1 MRDLRGAA
9 LRLDDEQQGP
19 RRARGNRSDAFLRGA
34 VLHLASQYGADPE
47 GTDPERRLPDCFAAR
62 PVALAWARP
71 WADCW
76 TGPGPVVG

>member
-34 VLHLASQYGADPE
+34 VLHL
-47 GTDPERRLPDCFAAR
+47 PDCFAAR
-62 PVALAWARP
+62 PVALAIATSAR
-71 WADCW
+71 
-76 TGPGPVVG
+76 

>member
-47 GTDPERRLPDCFAAR
+47 GTDPERRYLRQRHVGGRQRF
-62 PVALAWARP
+62 
-71 WADCW
+71 
-76 TGPGPVVG
+76 GPPG